1 VAKAALAV
9 VAAALLVAPAT
20 ASADASPAQAI
31 AALNAQRSANGIPA
45 GIVEDT
51 QRSTDCANH
60 NAYEQQ
66 NDGLQHGEDKG
77 KPGYTDGGN
86 EASLNAVLAQG
97 SSWGDGSNPWET
109 APIHLMQLLSPRL
122 KSSGVADAGGWVCM
136 TTWLGID
143 DNNGPAANVVYTY
156 PGDGAT
162 NWRGGEVASESPFT
176 PGDKVGLPQPTRTG
190 PYIYA
195 LLDGPGNLFNLRS
208 EAHLTS
214 ATLTGP
220 NGAVGLKTLD
230 STDSELGP
238 YMVPGAYIIPAA
250 PLATGKYTGSVT
262 FTVGGVPVTK
272 TWSFTVG
279 GGSGPGPATLTTK
292 TSLPSTVKGSTLSGS
307 ITCSAACS
315 LTLTLTAKGFKKA
328 LAKKTYTAKSGGKVK
343 IKLKLPSSAKG
354 KVKKA
359 TLKISAKNL
368 AGGSSP
374 KSSSKTIKFK

>member
-1 VAKAALAV
+1 MASRAALAV

-31 AALNAQRSANGIPA
+31 AALNAQRTANGIPG
-45 GIVEDT
+45 GIVEDA

-97 SSWGDGSNPWET
+97 SSWAGGSNPWET
-109 APIHLMQLLSPRL
+109 APGHLMQLLAPRL

-136 TTWLGID
+136 TTWLGM
-143 DNNGPAANVVYTY
+143 DNDNGPAANVVYTY

-162 NWRGGEVASESPFT
+162 NWRGSEVADELPDT
-176 PGDKVGLPQPTRTG
+176 PGDYVGLPRGTRTG

-195 LLDGPGNLFNLRS
+195 LLDGPGNLFLDLRS
-208 EAHLTS
+208 NANLTS

-220 NGAVGLKTLD
+220 NGAVELRTID
-230 STDSELGP
+230 STHPQQGP
-238 YMVPGAYIIPAA
+238 YMVPGAFIIPVS
-250 PLATGKYTGSVT
+250 PLADGQYTASVT
-262 FTVGGVPVTK
+262 FTVNGAPVKK
-272 TWSFTVG
+272 TWSFIVG
-279 GGSGPGPATLTTK
+279 RPLLKTTR
-292 TSLPSTVKGSTLSGS
+292 SVPSKASGSTLGGS
-307 ITCSAACS
+307 ITCSMACR

-328 LAKKTYTAKSGGKVK
+328 LAMKTYTASKGGKVTF
-343 IKLKLPSSAKG
+343 KLKLPSSAKG
-354 KVKKA
+354 KVKNA
-359 TLKISAKNL
+359 TLKIDAKNL
-368 AGGSSP
+368 AGGTSP
-374 KSSSKTIKFK
+374 KSSSKTITFK